1 MYTTGA
7 DIQVFIAWYNQT
19 GVSMSCKSARCLT
32 TICLA
37 YKETLLVIFTLRHG
51 HQLHQ
56 WQPLMEKVIE
66 TPLTESISISFPW
79 MGWYSMI
86 HLHLAYFPTIIKVL
100 RDVLQLF
107 LRIVFEDF
115 RIRSCSIANRVHL
128 NVIFKI
134 PSRILAAHQDGLDPV
149 LGYSVHISLFVS

>member
-1 MYTTGA
+1 
-7 DIQVFIAWYNQT
+7 
-19 GVSMSCKSARCLT
+19 MSCKSARCLT

-134 PSRILAAHQDGLDPV
+134 PSRILAANQDGLDPV
-149 LGYSVHISLFVS
+149 LGYSVHLSLFVW

>member
-1 MYTTGA
+1 
-7 DIQVFIAWYNQT
+7 
-19 GVSMSCKSARCLT
+19 MSCKSARCLT
-32 TICLA
+32 AICLA

-51 HQLHQ
+51 RQLHQ

-134 PSRILAAHQDGLDPV
+134 PSRILAANQDGLDPV
-149 LGYSVHISLFVS
+149 LGYSVHLSLFVW